1 VNTTKKR
8 FANARDG
15 YIGSARHFVQELEM
29 AEARRPGEAYDSVGI
44 FYTLVVSGFPA
55 VTKARTQPM
64 DGEVGARFPH
74 ADVSAKLD
82 QWSGP
87 GLPASANMA
96 PFLG

>member
-44 FYTLVVSGFPA
+44 FYTLVVRGKHDYALES
-55 VTKARTQPM
+55 V
-64 DGEVGARFPH
+64 RFIG
-74 ADVSAKLD
+74 
-82 QWSGP
+82 GP
-87 GLPASANMA
+87 GTP
-96 PFLG
+96 